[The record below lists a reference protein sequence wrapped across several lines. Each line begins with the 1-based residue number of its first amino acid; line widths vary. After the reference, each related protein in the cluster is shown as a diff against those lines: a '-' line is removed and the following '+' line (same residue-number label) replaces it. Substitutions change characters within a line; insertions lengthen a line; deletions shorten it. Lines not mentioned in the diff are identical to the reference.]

1 MRTVLMLVVAAW
13 TDINTTDHF
22 ERVAKVLRALF
33 ALMDCLPGYAE
44 VKEFMRRGYF
54 ATMPQASIKGAT
66 CVMCAVVTNNAMR
79 GRIEMDDQGEV
90 YQVVGRLT
98 HVWRMFCETFGIPLG
113 VPQALIMKRMREV
126 MYENF
131 TGMSG
136 DAVTEG
142 ELRRIHAMKWDFPTV
157 LPEDGGDVGHRLE
170 VPNDMNMP
178 IVLISSVRSG
188 DGATGTE
195 DAAGTEEGATG
206 TEEGAAGT
214 EEGAAGTGA
223 DLDDDERAVIET
235 IRHLFEN
242 AAARTEAD
250 QTSGATG
257 TGATAGTVDG
267 GSSFTP
273 FQGVGKKLSSEPLEQ
288 QPIEDSRRVD
298 SYESKHDNF
307 TMKKFGDYL
316 EHMQQ
321 FVDVLQE
328 TGAEL
333 QDLLNERI
341 IELGAIEHEA
351 AETIQQFWRDYQ
363 EKKKE
368 KKNDTQTTYHSVDD
382 LNDV

>member
-1 MRTVLMLVVAAW
+1 MLVVSIW
-13 TDINTTDHF
+13 TDTGTTDHF

-33 ALMDCLPGYAE
+33 ALMPCLPGYGE
-44 VKEFMRRGYF
+44 FKEFMRMGYF
-54 ATMPQASIKGAT
+54 ATVPQASIKGAT
-66 CVMCAVVTNNAMR
+66 CLMCAMITNIAIR
-79 GRIEMDDQGEV
+79 TRIEIDNQGEV

-98 HVWRMFCETFGIPLG
+98 HAWHMFCEVFGIPLG
-113 VPQALIMKRMREV
+113 VPQALVMKRMREA

-131 TGMSG
+131 TGRSG
-136 DAVTEG
+136 DSVTEG
-142 ELRRIHAMKWDFPTV
+142 QLRRIHAMKWDFPTV
-157 LPEDGGDVGHRLE
+157 LPDGGDVGHRLE
-170 VPNDMNMP
+170 EPHDMNMP

-195 DAAGTEEGATG
+195 DATGAEDAT
-206 TEEGAAGT
+206 GT

-223 DLDDDERAVIET
+223 DLDDDERAVVET

-242 AAARTEAD
+242 AAARTETD

-257 TGATAGTVDG
+257 TGAAAGNDGATGTVDG

-307 TMKKFGDYL
+307 TMKKIGDYL

-333 QDLLNERI
+333 QDLLNEQTL
-341 IELGAIEHEA
+341 ELGAIEHEA

-363 EKKKE
+363 AKQKE
-368 KKNDTQTTYHSVDD
+368 KKNDTQTTFHSVDD